1 MDIKREAFNKLQTKI
16 TTVSLHALSVNKVF
30 PHDIAFAG
38 PEYLG
43 LQIPNLYL
51 YQGVVKVKLYMSHM
65 RRQNRT
71 SKLMRILKDQLE
83 LLTGKGRDP
92 LEFPEDCLLEWVPS
106 SWLVGLGQFLH
117 SCRGALKSEG
127 ERVISLQ
134 REGD

>member
-1 MDIKREAFNKLQTKI
+1 MQRSDTSSLKNFEIQIAFRQYLLPKIGYALPVVDIKREAFNKLQTKI
-16 TTVSLHALSVNKVF
+16 TTASLHALSVNTNF

-51 YQGVVKVKLYMSHM
+51 YQGVAKVKLYMSHM
-65 RRQNRT
+65 RRQDRT

-92 LEFPEDCLLEWVPS
+92 LEFPED
-106 SWLVGLGQFLH
+106 
-117 SCRGALKSEG
+117 
-127 ERVISLQ
+127 
-134 REGD
+134 